1 LVLKTFAS
9 VTKRSVRDGDLIGR
23 LEDDAFGVLLLD
35 CSAEAAERICQR
47 VLAAFAG
54 ARITYVDRPI
64 AVSASAGLASLD
76 DDLEESMR
84 AARSALSRSKT
95 AGGAKLSLAA

>member
-1 LVLKTFAS
+1 
-9 VTKRSVRDGDLIGR
+9 VRDGDLIGR